1 MPPAR
6 PPEPPP
12 APPSRE
18 PAPPRASPLATAALL
33 LLALLPYLNALRGDF
48 LYDDFPYVVENPQV
62 QQPTF
67 ERLFLEPLTGRPEL
81 GLHRPLPVA
90 SYALQAQGRGA
101 DAPSWPFHAGNVLLH
116 AATTIVAWRLLLR
129 MRATPA
135 AAWLAAALF
144 AVHPCHVEAIDWIV
158 GRAELLAALFGF
170 AFLLVGLRAP
180 RRPRD
185 VALAALLYAAASLSK
200 ESAFVLPAVLFVLE
214 RTLRPQE
221 PLRAALLRQ
230 WPWAATLAL
239 LLLLRVAAMGT
250 LAPAI
255 GLAPYRDVVAWKR
268 PLLWFQLLGEYFWR
282 ALVPSTPRLFFHESE
297 FVELR
302 ASALI
307 GGAAWLA
314 ALVGLR
320 RHATL
325 RAALLAFPVALLT
338 VLNVRPIQETFA
350 ERFLY
355 LPSLFALLLPA
366 SGLAAL
372 LERERRRSG
381 RIGAS
386 LAAPAATLV
395 LLAGFTLHWN
405 PIWDSALRLWRHNV
419 ALSPDLPFLHYQYA
433 YFLHQRGLWLRSDAG
448 TPGAIEEY
456 EKALDCHARVVARGY
471 RGMPP
476 DQQARAWL
484 SIGSIWLL
492 QLPPERR
499 SAAHAKRALEQAI
512 AVAGHFTRLDAELAR
527 ALGCWSLLRH
537 HDVGVDRDQAEQ
549 ALRRA
554 LAPELKLPPE
564 LKGDLERELAQLL
577 AEKAAAD
584 AKKD

>member
-12 APPSRE
+12 APPPRE
-18 PAPPRASPLATAALL
+18 PAPPRASPLAVAALL
-33 LLALLPYLNALRGDF
+33 LLALLPFLNALRGDF
-48 LYDDFPYVVENPQV
+48 LYDDFPYVVENSQV
-62 QQPTF
+62 QQPTWHG
-67 ERLFLEPLTGRPEL
+67 LFLEPLTRRPEL

-101 DAPSWPFHAGNVLLH
+101 EAPTWPFHLGNVLLH
-116 AATTIVAWRLLLR
+116 AATTLVAWRLLLR
-129 MRATPA
+129 LRATPA

-158 GRAELLAALFGF
+158 GRAELLAALFGL

-185 VALAALLYAAASLSK
+185 LALAALLYAAAGLSK

-214 RTLRPQE
+214 RTLRPE
-221 PLRAALLRQ
+221 VPRRDALLRQ
-230 WPWAATLAL
+230 LPWAATLAL

-250 LAPAI
+250 LAPAV
-255 GLAPYRDVVAWKR
+255 GLAPYRDLAAWQR

-282 ALVPSTPRLFFHESE
+282 AIVPSTPRLFFHESE
-297 FVELR
+297 FVEWN
-302 ASALI
+302 ATALA

-314 ALVGLR
+314 ALLLLR

-325 RAALLAFPVALLT
+325 RAALLAFPVTLLT

-366 SGLAAL
+366 AGLAAL
-372 LERERRRSG
+372 LERERRGSG

-386 LAAPAATLV
+386 LAAPAATLA

-419 ALSPDLPFLHYQYA
+419 ALSPELPFLHYQYA
-433 YFLHQRGLWLRSDAG
+433 YFLHDHGLWQRSDAE

-456 EKALDCHARVVARGY
+456 EKALACHERVVARGY

-499 SAAHAKRALEQAI
+499 SAARAKPALERAI
-512 AVAGHFTRLDAELAR
+512 EVGERYTRLDVELAR
-527 ALGCWSLLRH
+527 ALLHYSLLRH
-537 HDVGVDRDQAEQ
+537 GDVGVDRDLAEK

-564 LKGDLERELAQLL
+564 LKSDVERELAQLL
-577 AEKAAAD
+577 AESASAD
-584 AKKD
+584 AKKE